1 MYCLSAGLKQAH
13 LQIAW
18 EELNPTESKLLTK
31 TILIFSKMLKIS
43 SAFISAALTISG
55 IALVE
60 GFNPNFVSAQA
71 CDASAFDDKDDWG
84 SSQGFCSG
92 TPSVYGVTVYKMGFC
107 TSNPFTT
114 AGVAVNYS
122 SCTITY
128 ENSSGFPTSFAAGTT
143 ISLPSAG
150 TSMPAVGSYKYA
162 VIELGKIFDIAAEMG
177 PFRDGTTYYSTSS
190 WTAAGSP
197 GKTTGSAEEF
207 AAEMTSFDPNTSCLA
222 TSDPVSITGATLV
235 GYLID
240 SSAALIADDTSVLNC
255 SGVDKIVGVANL
267 DTNVTITASTTG
279 LTATFTV
286 TNNGSS
292 VYCGGSGG
300 GCSNIHFDSG
310 PFNVAFTVVE

>member
-1 MYCLSAGLKQAH
+1 
-13 LQIAW
+13 
-18 EELNPTESKLLTK
+18 
-31 TILIFSKMLKIS
+31 MLKIS

-71 CDASAFDDKDDWG
+71 CDASLWDDKDDWG

-92 TPSVYGVTVYKMGFC
+92 TPSTYGVSVYKMGFC
-107 TSNPFTT
+107 LSSPFSGG
-114 AGVAVNYS
+114 AGAAADYS

-128 ENSSGFPTSFAAGTT
+128 QNDGGFPTSFAAGRT

-150 TSMPAVGSYKYA
+150 TSIPAIGNYGFA
-162 VIELGKIFDIAAEMG
+162 VIELGKTFDIAAQMG
-177 PFRDGTTYYSTSS
+177 PFRDGTTYYSTST
-190 WTAAGSP
+190 WTTSGSP

-207 AAEMTSFDPNTSCLA
+207 EAEMTSFNPNTSCQA
-222 TSDPVSITGATLV
+222 TSDDVDIDGATLN

-240 SSAALIADDTSVLNC
+240 SSTALIADDTSVLNC
-255 SGVDKIVGVANL
+255 SGVDKIVGVAAL
-267 DTNVTITASTTG
+267 DSNVVITSSTTG

-292 VYCGGSGG
+292 VYCGGVGE
-300 GCSNIHFDSG
+300 GCPNIHFDSG
-310 PFNVAFTVVE
+310 PFNVSFTVVE